1 MSSSWQ
7 TIHAANPMGGEKT
20 KANARAGLGRKAVS
34 VSNEPYLTTAAPA
47 NAPTASV
54 ARNATVLAGEEGG
67 SSAPR
72 SVSGSALVA
81 LVALVALRAWRV
93 LNGVYCELE
102 RAMRQPIVPKGD
114 IFANIVRCMALVDEN
129 SITTIFQG
137 FQGFKSFYDEFEQDR
152 KSR

>member
-1 MSSSWQ
+1 MSSSWL

-81 LVALVALRAWRV
+81 LVALRAWRV

-114 IFANIVRCMALVDEN
+114 VFANIVRCMALVDEN
-129 SITTIFQG
+129 SSTTIFQG

>member
-1 MSSSWQ
+1 
-7 TIHAANPMGGEKT
+7 MGGEKT

-114 IFANIVRCMALVDEN
+114 VFANIVRCMALVDEN
-129 SITTIFQG
+129 SSTSVFSKG
-137 FQGFKSFYDEFEQDR
+137 YDEFEQDR